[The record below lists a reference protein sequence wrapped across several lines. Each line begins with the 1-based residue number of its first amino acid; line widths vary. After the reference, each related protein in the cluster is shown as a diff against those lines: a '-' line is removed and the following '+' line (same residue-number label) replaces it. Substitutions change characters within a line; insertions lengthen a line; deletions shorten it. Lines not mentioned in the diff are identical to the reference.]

1 MLNMPL
7 TDVARMLR
15 CDQSFSAAGAYRS
28 INARGADGHART
40 LSLVAGSFMA
50 CLDQTTMAVEVK
62 LQMSRSHKVEI
73 GSEND
78 ST

>member
-1 MLNMPL
+1 
-7 TDVARMLR
+7 
-15 CDQSFSAAGAYRS
+15 
-28 INARGADGHART
+28 
-40 LSLVAGSFMA
+40 
-50 CLDQTTMAVEVK
+50 MAVEVK